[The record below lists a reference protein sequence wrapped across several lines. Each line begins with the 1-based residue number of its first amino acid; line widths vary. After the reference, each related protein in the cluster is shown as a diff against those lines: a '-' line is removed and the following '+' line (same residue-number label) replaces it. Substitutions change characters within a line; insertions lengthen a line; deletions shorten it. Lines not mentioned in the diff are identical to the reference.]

1 MKGELSRKKHKQ
13 KGFSLVEL
21 MIVITIGALVTVM
34 ALSQYT
40 KTPSLQAA
48 AKKVAMDIRYA
59 RGLAMTQATTHGIR
73 FVNAG
78 SYFVYKSTP
87 ATVVKDP
94 ATQQDYSED
103 LSDFRVGIG
112 TTIDFEFNQYGKPSL
127 NGGQTVNVSSG
138 ADNVQIRV
146 VSNTGF
152 VEIL

>member
-1 MKGELSRKKHKQ
+1 MCLKNKDKQ

-21 MIVITIGALVTVM
+21 MIVITIGALISVLS
-34 ALSQYT
+34 LSQYNL
-40 KTPSLQAA
+40 KPSMQSA

-73 FVNAG
+73 FVNGG

-94 ATQQDYSED
+94 ATQQNYSED

-112 TTIDFEFNQYGKPSL
+112 TTIDFEFDQYGKPSL
-127 NGGQTVNVSSG
+127 NGGQTVSVTSG
-138 ADNVQIRV
+138 STNVQIRV

-152 VEIL
+152 VEILQ